1 VILIRP
7 FDEYSYLT
15 VSYIQ
20 IALKGN
26 YIMKKFII
34 VLLFLLIFN
43 VSCQTTTPNE
53 SKNSPYTH
61 GNVQLT
67 LKKGITTQAEVL
79 ENFGSPNITTIDSE
93 GNEVW
98 TYQKHATVS
107 KSQES
112 NTYGTV
118 ILFGGGS
125 GSSGFEQSSRTM
137 TLIIK
142 FDDSKKVVDFK
153 SMSTSF

>member
-1 VILIRP
+1 MNT
-7 FDEYSYLT
+7 S
-15 VSYIQ
+15 
-20 IALKGN
+20 K
-26 YIMKKFII
+26 II
-34 VLLFLLIFN
+34 IFLSFMLLFN
-43 VSCQTTTPNE
+43 ASCQTTPKEN
-53 SKNSPYTH
+53 KNSPYTH

-79 ENFGSPNITTIDSE
+79 ESFGSPNITTIDAD

-112 NTYGTV
+112 SAYGTV
-118 ILFGGGS
+118 ILFGGGE